1 MRSGRLTAT
10 VALVIGA
17 SVIGASACSSSI
29 GQERPLWPPS
39 LDDTTRGTPSQRPY
53 ADFLDAAR
61 ADIEEFWLAN
71 YDDLYGIDYLPLA
84 GGVHAASED
93 RIDTVPTGCDFT
105 GDYGDVE
112 DNAFYCDEGDF
123 VVFDDDLLFPTFVD
137 DFGVASLGVILAHE
151 WGHVVQSP
159 LRNDVLFDLDN
170 VTLELQAD
178 CFAGAW
184 AADARD
190 TGIGEYSLTEED
202 VTNALLALF
211 LLGDLPGDVAS
222 DLAAHG
228 SAFDRISG
236 FQDGYLGGPETC
248 VDYEVSPPV
257 PLQFGFTAEELSREN
272 PSDFPF
278 DSEMFDLLADDLVI
292 FWNAVIDPRTTG
304 WRSPELFVGDESDL
318 DDACAEPDRPTIGVA
333 VCAAD
338 FAVWVDVAVAEAAY
352 YEIPGDFAV
361 AYLLGVGFGDLVQS
375 ALDLGLTGEDRH
387 LMNDCLAGMWA
398 GDVLPLNLEP
408 VAPSTED
415 APRISLSPGD
425 LDEAIRMAM
434 FLGDESDAGDGIDL
448 GWGTPFEKV
457 DAFRQGVL
465 YGADGCF
472 GA

>member
-1 MRSGRLTAT
+1 MRPRRLAAV
-10 VALVIGA
+10 VALSIGA
-17 SVIGASACSSSI
+17 TMIASSACSSSI
-29 GQERPLWPPS
+29 GRERPIWPPN
-39 LDDTTRGTPSQRPY
+39 LDDTARGTPSRRPY

-61 ADIEEFWLAN
+61 TDIEEFWLDN
-71 YDDLYGIDYLPLA
+71 YDDLYGPDYLPLA

-93 RIDTVPTGCDFT
+93 RIDDVPTGCDFT

-123 VVFDDDLLFPTFVD
+123 IVFDDDLLFPSFVD
-137 DFGVASLGVILAHE
+137 DFGIASLGVILAHE

-159 LRNDVLFDLDN
+159 LRNDVLFELDN

-184 AADARD
+184 SADARD
-190 TGIGEYSLTEED
+190 TGVGEFALTEED

-211 LLGDLPGDVAS
+211 LLGDLPGDSAS

-228 SAFDRISG
+228 SAFDRISS
-236 FQDGYLGGPETC
+236 FQDGYLGGPSTC
-248 VDYEVSPPV
+248 ADYEVSPPT

-272 PSDFPF
+272 PSDLPF
-278 DSEMFDLLADDLVI
+278 DQEMFDLMAGDLAI
-292 FWNAVIDPRTTG
+292 FWNAVIDTRTTE

-318 DDACAEPDRPTIGVA
+318 ERACAEPDRATIGVV
-333 VCAAD
+333 VCADD
-338 FAVWVDVAVAEAAY
+338 FAVWMDVAVAEAAY
-352 YEIPGDFAV
+352 YETPGDFAV
-361 AYLLGVGFGDLVQS
+361 AYLLGVGFGDVVQS
-375 ALDLGLTGEDRH
+375 ALDLGLTGQDRH

-398 GDVLPLNLEP
+398 GDALPLNLEP
-408 VAPSTED
+408 VVPSTED
-415 APRISLSPGD
+415 SPRISLSPGD

-434 FLGDESDAGDGIDL
+434 FLGDVTDSDTELAI